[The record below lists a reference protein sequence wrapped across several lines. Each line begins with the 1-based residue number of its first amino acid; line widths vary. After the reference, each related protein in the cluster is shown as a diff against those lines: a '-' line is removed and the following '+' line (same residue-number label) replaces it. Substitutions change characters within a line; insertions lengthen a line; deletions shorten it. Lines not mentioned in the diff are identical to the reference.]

1 MRAILVLYLI
11 SESNSENPGLNWS
24 EDNALQFY
32 GIYTAFVY
40 LACIPGGILA
50 DRFLGKK
57 KSVLLGGGLL
67 CCGHLLLSINNL
79 NIFFL
84 GITLIIVGVG
94 FLKPNISGLVGDLYD
109 KNDVKREQGFYI
121 FYVGINIGAF
131 LASLVVGY
139 IGEVQGWHYGFSIA
153 GIGMLVGQLAYI
165 KGYKLIDDKEKI
177 RILKK
182 HRLDQI
188 EKQRLK
194 VLLVSFT
201 IILFFWAAFE
211 QAGGLMNIYTFEK
224 TKRTIEVLNN
234 WEVPASWFQSIN
246 PLLIIILGVFIS
258 NFWINRKKLNK
269 ESSSLFKMLIGLI
282 IMGSGFIFMTFA
294 SLEYQNNLNNT
305 GDGYSSMYWLVL
317 AYLFITIG
325 ELCASPVILSFITKL
340 SPERF
345 LSTIMGAYFASV
357 GIGNMLA
364 AKIGQ
369 SSSKYGE
376 THVFLGICIFCVS
389 FAFLIL
395 FYLKKLNRMTNH
407 KDEI

>member
-1 MRAILVLYLI
+1 MWNNLRFFKGLT
-11 SESNSENPGLNWS
+11 SE
-24 EDNALQFY
+24 LQFNQVN
-32 GIYTAFVY
+32 GIWEGSIY
-40 LACIPGGILA
+40 LPVVSTQLYETVNLFILEECV
-50 DRFLGKK
+50 DSNGNPVINTPV
-57 KSVLLGGGLL
+57 SPDGT
-67 CCGHLLLSINNL
+67 INNL
-79 NIFFL
+79 DFSWEPTKVDDSEDIIMY
-84 GITLIIVGVG
+84 GYTLTDGKPIVKELKTQTKDLADNSIIISQDSNY
-94 FLKPNISGLVGDLYD
+94 LKTISDNTNVAI
-109 KNDVKREQGFYI
+109 Q
-121 FYVGINIGAF
+121 INIALNSTVEGIHKRVLQIKAGGNVI
-131 LASLVVGY
+131 ARIQVY
-139 IGEVQGWHYGFSIA
+139 GEVEGE
-153 GIGMLVGQLAYI
+153 
-165 KGYKLIDDKEKI
+165 DE
-177 RILKK
+177 
-182 HRLDQI
+182 
-188 EKQRLK
+188 RLK

-395 FYLKKLNRMTNH
+395 FYLKKQNRMTNH